1 MDYKVFSMVILSKR
15 ILTFIL
21 FFTASLIVEANV
33 LVKDIARI
41 KGVRTNS
48 LIGYGL
54 VTGLAGTGDSV
65 RSAATI
71 KSLSSTLQR
80 FGLRVDDNEIRSRNV
95 AAVTLTA
102 KLPPYAQEGDL
113 LDVNV
118 TSIGDAR
125 SLSGGTLLMSELK
138 GPNEVTYA
146 LAQGSLIVGGYQH
159 ELNGNVLQKNH
170 PTSAVVSNG
179 ATIEKD
185 FLSEIVTDDNK
196 VTLVLRNPDMS
207 TAFQIS
213 DAINSRFKGITSVPT
228 NPANI
233 EVELDNLNDGEQLR
247 IIMQIEQLKVRPSS
261 YAKVVINEKTGTVV
275 YGGNVLL
282 SAVSITHGGMKINI
296 EDQTRVYLPNSLI
309 NDNGE
314 AVVIPNSQVTVDEAD
329 FGQASISEGSSVTDL
344 VMALNKL
351 NASTQDVISIL
362 DAIKSA
368 GAMHAEVIVQ

>member
-1 MDYKVFSMVILSKR
+1 MVILSKR
-15 ILTFIL
+15 LITFIV
-21 FFTASLIVEANV
+21 FFVTCSILEANV

-54 VTGLAGTGDSV
+54 VTGLAGTGDSI

-71 KSLSSTLQR
+71 KSLSNTLQR
-80 FGLRVDDNEIRSRNV
+80 FGLRIDDKEIRSRNV
-95 AAVTLTA
+95 AVVTLTA
-102 KLPPYAQEGDL
+102 KLPPYAQEGDM

-146 LAQGSLIVGGYQH
+146 LAQGALIVGGFQH

-185 FLSEIVTDDNK
+185 LLSEIVTEEDT

-207 TAFQIS
+207 TAFQVS
-213 DAINSRFKGITSVPT
+213 DAINAGFKQIRSEPT

-233 EVELDNLNDGEQLR
+233 EIKLSNLSIGEQLR
-247 IIMQIEQLKVRPSS
+247 TIMEIEQLMVRPAS

-275 YGGNVLL
+275 YGGNVRL
-282 SAVSITHGGMKINI
+282 SAVSITHGNMKINI
-296 EDQTRVYLPNSLI
+296 EDQTRVYLPRALI
-309 NDNGE
+309 TENGE
-314 AVVIPNSQVTVDEAD
+314 AVVIPNSQVSVNEDNA
-329 FGQASISEGSSVTDL
+329 GQASISEGSSVTDL
-344 VMALNKL
+344 VMSLNKL
-351 NASTQDVISIL
+351 NATTQDVISIL

-368 GAMHAEVIVQ
+368 GAMHAEIVVQ

>member
-1 MDYKVFSMVILSKR
+1 MDNKVFSMVILSKR
-15 ILTFIL
+15 IAVFIL
-21 FFTASLIVEANV
+21 FYMASFVLEANI

-102 KLPPYAQEGDL
+102 KLPPYAQEGDM

-213 DAINSRFKGITSVPT
+213 DAINRGFNGITSVPT

-233 EVELDNLNDGEQLR
+233 EVKLDSLSQGEQLR
-247 IIMQIEQLKVRPSS
+247 IIMQIEQLEVRPSS

-275 YGGNVLL
+275 YGGNVRL

-296 EDQTRVYLPNSLI
+296 EDQTRVYLPSSLI
-309 NDNGE
+309 NENGE
-314 AVVIPNSQVTVDEAD
+314 AVVIPSSQVSVDEVEM
-329 FGQASISEGSSVTDL
+329 GQTSISEGSSVTDL
-344 VMALNKL
+344 VVALNKL

-368 GAMHAEVIVQ
+368 GAMHAEIIVQ